1 MVMAIPTQD
10 MSTREEIGMLAVMD
24 ALADREQVTQ
34 RELSRQTG
42 LHLKKVNYCLH
53 KLVEKGHLKFQR
65 ALDNPD
71 KRVYLYILT
80 PAGLKEK
87 SRLTYRF
94 LKFTMGYY
102 ARVEE
107 KLTEC
112 LADIGAAGVRRLVL
126 LGASDAARI
135 VIGLV
140 GGNGISV
147 VGVLDDQHNEEEL
160 AGVRVIRPAQLA
172 ELEWDGV
179 LITALGDLDGV
190 DDLVTAMG
198 LPAQMVWRL
207 S

>member
-1 MVMAIPTQD
+1 MRAGRRRSFGSHTP
-10 MSTREEIGMLAVMD
+10 
-24 ALADREQVTQ
+24 ALWQ
-34 RELSRQTG
+34 RISAP
-42 LHLKKVNYCLH
+42 LH
-53 KLVEKGHLKFQR
+53 
-65 ALDNPD
+65 
-71 KRVYLYILT
+71 YILT

-107 KLTEC
+107 KLTAC
-112 LADIGAAGVRRLVL
+112 LADLGSAGVRRLVL

-147 VGVLDDQHNEEEL
+147 VGVLDDTHNDEEL
-160 AGVRVIRPAQLA
+160 AGVRVIRPAELA

-179 LITALGDLDGV
+179 LITALDDLDGV
-190 DDLVTAMG
+190 DELVTAMG
-198 LPAQMVWRL
+198 LPEQKVWRL

>member
-1 MVMAIPTQD
+1 M
-10 MSTREEIGMLAVMD
+10 
-24 ALADREQVTQ
+24 
-34 RELSRQTG
+34 
-42 LHLKKVNYCLH
+42 
-53 KLVEKGHLKFQR
+53 KFQR
-65 ALDNPD
+65 ALNNPD

-80 PAGLKEK
+80 PAGLREK

>member
-1 MVMAIPTQD
+1 M
-10 MSTREEIGMLAVMD
+10 R
-24 ALADREQVTQ
+24 
-34 RELSRQTG
+34 
-42 LHLKKVNYCLH
+42 
-53 KLVEKGHLKFQR
+53 
-65 ALDNPD
+65 
-71 KRVYLYILT
+71 
-80 PAGLKEK
+80 EK

-112 LADIGAAGVRRLVL
+112 LAEIGSAGVRRLVL

-147 VGVLDDQHNEEEL
+147 VGVLDEKHDDEEL
-160 AGVRVIRPAQLA
+160 AGVRVIRPAELA

-179 LITALGDLDGV
+179 LITALDDLDGA
-190 DDLVTAMG
+190 DELVTAMG
-198 LPAQMVWRL
+198 LPAHKVWRL